1 VPARDVFHDA
11 VRHAL
16 EKDGWTITHD
26 PLYIRTG
33 GVEYHIDLGAE
44 KLLAAERNGEK
55 IAVEIKSFVG
65 VSTVAEFHTALGQY
79 IEYRLALKEKHPGRL
94 LYLAVPGDMYDT
106 FFMLPFIQHVVAECQ
121 LKLLVY
127 HPKDEVILLW
137 KK

>member
-1 VPARDVFHDA
+1 MPARDIFHDH

-16 EKDGWTITHD
+16 EKDGWMITHD

-44 KLLAAERNGEK
+44 HLVAAEKAGEK

-65 VSTVAEFHTALGQY
+65 VSTISEFYTALGQY
-79 IEYRLALKEKHPGRL
+79 IEYRLALRHIHPART
-94 LYLAVPGDMYDT
+94 LYLAIPGDVHET
-106 FFMLPFIQHVVAECQ
+106 FFQLPFIQELTDECQ
-121 LKLLVY
+121 LKFLVY
-127 HPKDEVILLW
+127 SVKREVILTW

>member
-1 VPARDVFHDA
+1 MPAKDVFHDA

-44 KLLAAERNGEK
+44 RIIAAEKNGEK
-55 IAVEIKSFVG
+55 IAVEVKSFIG
-65 VSTVAEFHTALGQY
+65 VSTIFEFHIALGQY
-79 IEYRLALKEKHPGRL
+79 IEYRLALEDKHSGRT
-94 LYLAVPGDMYDT
+94 LYLAVPIDVYET
-106 FFMLPFIQHVVAECQ
+106 FFMLPFIQRVIEQCQ

-127 HPKDEVILLW
+127 SAKNEVIIRW

>member
-1 VPARDVFHDA
+1 MPARDVFHDA